1 MTGTARIPLPGDLA
15 PALAAVCL
23 VCFLA
28 VFFAPAAQAEAT
40 APPRAHVVQ
49 PGETLFSLAKRYGV
63 SLAALQAENGI
74 AAADQL
80 RAGTRLRLPAATTA
94 SPGPGRGGGRVLA
107 AETGR
112 GPAKKAASPK
122 ILAAKWN
129 VHDQTSAI
137 MGNPPKPDPKRSG
150 SLLEV
155 PLRGG
160 GVLTPEHRDAGAVI
174 MSGAANKNEDFQG
187 HALGVRTT
195 LPAGKDTQLV
205 TTLGY
210 GVNVSVKENEAS
222 RVGYE
227 TDTSI
232 GGLGYGLGLRHS
244 F

>member
-1 MTGTARIPLPGDLA
+1 MTGTARIPSPGDLA
-15 PALAAVCL
+15 PAFAAVCL
-23 VCFLA
+23 ACLLA
-28 VFFAPAAQAEAT
+28 AVFAPAAQAQIPAT
-40 APPRAHVVQ
+40 SRTHVVQ
-49 PGETLFSLAKRYGV
+49 PGDTLFSLARRYGV

-74 AAADQL
+74 MRPDQVQ
-80 RAGTRLRLPAATTA
+80 AGTRLRLPAEAA
-94 SPGPGRGGGRVLA
+94 ARPGTGGCALA
-107 AETGR
+107 GGAGR
-112 GPAKKAASPK
+112 GPAKKAVSPK
-122 ILAAKWN
+122 HLAAKWN

-137 MGNPPKPDPKRSG
+137 MGNPPKPDPPRSG

-155 PLRGG
+155 PLKGG
-160 GVLTPEHRDAGAVI
+160 GALSPEHRDPGAVLL
-174 MSGAANKNEDFQG
+174 SDSADKKEDFSG

-210 GVNVSVKENEAS
+210 AVDVSVSKNDAS

-232 GGLGYGLGLRHS
+232 GGLGYGLGIRHS

>member
-1 MTGTARIPLPGDLA
+1 MTGTARIPFPGDLA
-15 PALAAVCL
+15 PALAAVFLLCL
-23 VCFLA
+23 LA
-28 VFFAPAAQAEAT
+28 VIFASAAQAQAN
-40 APPRAHVVQ
+40 PRTHVVQ

-74 AAADQL
+74 AAADQI
-80 RAGTRLRLPAATTA
+80 RAGACLRLPAATA
-94 SPGPGRGGGRVLA
+94 ADPGPGMGGKGALAGAAGRD
-107 AETGR
+107 
-112 GPAKKAASPK
+112 PAKKAAAPK
-122 ILAAKWN
+122 NLAAKWN

-137 MGNPPKPDPKRSG
+137 MGEPPKPDPPRSG
-150 SLLEV
+150 SLLDV
-155 PLRGG
+155 PLKGG
-160 GVLTPEHRDAGAVI
+160 GTLSPEHRDAGAVI
-174 MSGAANKNEDFQG
+174 MSGAANKDEDFQG